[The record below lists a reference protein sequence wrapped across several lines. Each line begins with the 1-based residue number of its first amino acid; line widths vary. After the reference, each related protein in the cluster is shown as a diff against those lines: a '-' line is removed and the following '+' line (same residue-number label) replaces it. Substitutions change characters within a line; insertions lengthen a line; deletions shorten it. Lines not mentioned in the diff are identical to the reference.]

1 MGKRGLRAASWLP
14 LLLKTV
20 RHDSRSRFVRPR
32 HSVSQP
38 VIHSLTH
45 SFIHSLTHSFSQPVN
60 EMSKR
65 NAKMHRR
72 QSVFMADLTEFE
84 FGLAWL
90 GSVRDGMEL
99 SPDRD

>member
-1 MGKRGLRAASWLP
+1 MTAGHVLSGHA
-14 LLLKTV
+14 TQ
-20 RHDSRSRFVRPR
+20 
-32 HSVSQP
+32 SVSQ
-38 VIHSLTH
+38 